1 MRAEIP
7 GVWDTRVPGKTAGP
21 GEGPLLM
28 SDSTDIRVLVADDQ
42 ATVRDGLATILEY
55 SPGVSVV
62 GTAENGEQAVALARE
77 TRPDVVLMDL
87 RMPILDGAAATQR
100 IRAELPGTAV
110 LVLTTYAD
118 DSSIAG
124 ALSAGASGYLTKS
137 AGREQILAALTATV
151 AGQQTF
157 APEVA
162 AVMIRGLGQ
171 RSALQTLAREAGL
184 TERESD
190 VLERMGQGASN
201 REIAEAMFVSLS
213 TVKTHTNNLFAKLG
227 VSSRAEAIARLGEER

>member
-1 MRAEIP
+1 
-7 GVWDTRVPGKTAGP
+7 
-21 GEGPLLM
+21 M
-28 SDSTDIRVLVADDQ
+28 SDSPDIRVLVADDQ

-62 GTAENGEQAVALARE
+62 GTAENGERAVELARE

-87 RMPILDGAAATQR
+87 RMPVLDGAAATRQ
-100 IRAELPGTAV
+100 IRAELPDTAV

-124 ALSAGASGYLTKS
+124 ALAAGAAGYLTKS
-137 AGREQILAALTATV
+137 AGREQILAALNATV

-171 RSALQTLAREAGL
+171 RSARQTLAREAGL

-227 VSSRAEAIARLGEER
+227 VSSRAEAIARLGESG